1 MENEDKN
8 ITKSVQAN
16 KATVLGVIL
25 ILFGAFYFAHQA
37 GMIDPSV
44 WRVIFSWQM
53 LLIALGILSL
63 SERNYAWGVS
73 LIVVGGL
80 FMYKRYT
87 GHAIDYFWPIL
98 IILAGLAI
106 IFVRPKFWGKGEWM
120 KDRLKEGTVEGDYLN
135 ETAIFGG
142 NERIVRSGNF
152 KGGTVV
158 SIFGGSNIDLT
169 QSTIEPGSTIYM
181 EMTSIFGGST
191 LIIPTDWNT
200 KLEITS
206 ILGGFADKRHN
217 TIVDKSKTL
226 VIKGVCIFGGGELR

>member
-1 MENEDKN
+1 MENEEKK
-8 ITKSVQAN
+8 IEKGVQMN
-16 KATVLGVIL
+16 KTTVLGIML
-25 ILFGAFYFAHQA
+25 ILFGGFYFAHQA
-37 GMIDPSV
+37 GMIDHSV

-53 LLIALGILSL
+53 LLIAIGILSL
-63 SERNYAWGVS
+63 SERNYAWGAT

-98 IILAGLAI
+98 IIIAGLAI
-106 IFVRPKFWGKGEWM
+106 IFVRPGFWGKGHWM
-120 KDRLKEGTVEGDYLN
+120 KGRLQEGTAEGDYLN

-169 QSTIEPGSTIYM
+169 QSTIEPGTTVYM

-200 KLEITS
+200 KLEMTS

-217 TIVDKSKTL
+217 TVVDKSKTL